1 MSRLDVMKSL
11 LRSAAVGA
19 SERLDR
25 LGVGTTLRKTIAELA
40 ARRLF
45 IPDARLT
52 AAVAR
57 VPDVLA
63 ATVSTRDGRVR
74 IDATFRD
81 GGPLLASLVPDRV
94 MFAAHGAKEWSV
106 LVEPNAAA
114 LDPRTADVFA
124 ALASEVVACFWGPLL
139 PKSTTRGKT
148 AFAHRDGDTL
158 VMDLRTLPE
167 VRAALSRRLS
177 ATAIDAL
184 ALQAIV
190 AEDGGLRLVPALA
203 GVPL

>member
-19 SERLDR
+19 GERLER
-25 LGVGTTLRKTIAELA
+25 LGVADALRKSVRELA
-40 ARRLF
+40 SHRLF
-45 IPDARLT
+45 ISDERLT

-81 GGPLLASLVPDRV
+81 GGPLLVSLVPERV
-94 MFAAHGAKEWSV
+94 TFAAHGAKEWSV

-114 LDPRTADVFA
+114 LDPRTSDVFS
-124 ALASEVVACFWGPLL
+124 ALASEVVANLWGPFLR
-139 PKSTTRGKT
+139 KSQTRGKNAYT
-148 AFAHRDGDTL
+148 HRDGDTL

-167 VRAALSRRLS
+167 VRAALSQRL
-177 ATAIDAL
+177 AALAMDAL
-184 ALQAIV
+184 GLQAIH
-190 AEDGGLRLVPALA
+190 AEDGGLRLVPGLS

>member
-1 MSRLDVMKSL
+1 MSRIDVMKSL

-19 SERLDR
+19 SQGLDR
-25 LGVGTTLRKTIAELA
+25 LGVSASVRKTLSELGS
-40 ARRLF
+40 RRLF

-57 VPDVLA
+57 VPGVLA

-74 IDATFRD
+74 IDATFRE
-81 GGPLLASLVPDRV
+81 GGPLVLCFVPERV
-94 MFAAHGAKEWSV
+94 TFAAHGAKEWSV

-114 LDPRTADVFA
+114 LDSRSGDVLA
-124 ALASEVVACFWGPLL
+124 ALAGEVATSFWGPLL
-139 PKSTTRGKT
+139 RKDQGHART

-158 VMDLRTLPE
+158 VMDLRTLPD
-167 VRAALSRRLS
+167 VRAALAKRLT

-184 ALQAIV
+184 SLQAIH

-203 GVPL
+203 GMRF

>member
-19 SERLDR
+19 SEGLDR
-25 LGVGTTLRKTIAELA
+25 MGVGATLRKTLAELTS
-40 ARRLF
+40 RRLF
-45 IPDARLT
+45 ISDERLT

-81 GGPLLASLVPDRV
+81 GGPLLLSLVPDRV

-124 ALASEVVACFWGPLL
+124 ALASEVVASFWGPFLR
-139 PKSTTRGKT
+139 KAHTRGKT

-158 VMDLRTLPE
+158 IMDLRTLPE
-167 VRAALSRRLS
+167 VRAALSQRLT
-177 ATAIDAL
+177 ATVIDAL
-184 ALQAIV
+184 KLDAIQ
-190 AEDGGLRLVPALA
+190 AEDGGLRLVPGLS
-203 GVPL
+203 GMPF